1 MDAPIRC
8 VFSPYAYPRS
18 ARGLPRFW
26 RHSNLVAKALY
37 RFALLTIWVSSSFM
51 CMAQTTDA
59 GAIAGIVI
67 DPGGAPVAGASVT
80 VSAADGPARNIT
92 TASDGTFLLRDLP
105 SATYTV
111 RTKSPYFT
119 PDEESASVAVGRTTQ
134 LSIHLVVASSEQTIT
149 VSAAPITLDTSQT
162 SSVVNIDR
170 DRVEELPIPS
180 RNYLTFV
187 LLSPQVAAAN
197 PALQQQGLTVSG
209 GSFSFGGLRPGSNA
223 VYLDEVNDN
232 DEYTGGSRTQLSPE
246 AISDFQIVNHGF
258 AAQSGGGAGGSID
271 VQTRAGV
278 NRIHGDAFTFVQNGA
293 LNATPPLGLNPY
305 KPDESRVR
313 AGVALGGPIQRDRMF
328 YYVAVEQ
335 EMAHGEDTNDLSP
348 ATLSS
353 INASLRNYAPL
364 ASLNLQTG
372 FFPTTDQETEL
383 SSRID
388 RTLNNRQSIMLR
400 YAFTNTR
407 NVNDAFHTDELT
419 DRTARGSSFLADNS
433 LNGTVTSAFSESL
446 LNKLSFEA
454 AQRRAVDRTGQTNGP
469 GILVSGT
476 ALFGTPYW
484 GNDRRFE
491 THIEFADTVA
501 LQIRKNFLQFG
512 GRVDHI
518 PLRTNVPDG
527 AQGFF
532 VFGNLA
538 ALENSNPDFF
548 VQSFGN
554 FDTNLSETRFAGFA
568 QDHLTPS
575 TALTVDFGI
584 RYDYNR
590 LPSSFPQDALNFS
603 PRFGLAWTPFK
614 TIIVRSGF
622 GIFYDRFELA
632 TINRIF
638 EFGGVHTFSQIVEDT
653 AAAGLYQSGR
663 TLSAPMTGVAPSI
676 WKAQPDLR
684 NPYSEVGSLSI
695 EKLLPW
701 QTTLTGEYQFVR
713 GVHLGR
719 SSNVNLTAPVV
730 LTPSNA
736 ALVGISSPT
745 PQQLGRLTFTTARL
759 NPAYDAVNQFSTS
772 ANSSYNGATVTLNR
786 QFQDDL
792 QIMAGYTYSKTIDNA
807 SYDLEQPQNP
817 YAIGDERA
825 LSLEDQRH
833 RFTLSGLWLI
843 GPDIGDPADAA
854 RNANPGP
861 LMKALT
867 GLEFA
872 PIVSIASGFRANP
885 ITGLDSNREHIFAF
899 ATRPSV
905 YARNA
910 LATPVNVDVDLR
922 VLKMIPLHDGHLDVV
937 AESFNLLNHRNVS
950 LLNTAF
956 GSGNVP
962 ASGFTTPIAA
972 STARRIQFS
981 LDYEF

>member
-1 MDAPIRC
+1 MA
-8 VFSPYAYPRS
+8 
-18 ARGLPRFW
+18 
-26 RHSNLVAKALY
+26 AKDVY
-37 RFALLTIWVSSSFM
+37 RFALLIIWAASSFV
-51 CMAQTTDA
+51 CIAQTTST
-59 GAIAGIVI
+59 GAIAGIVT
-67 DPGGAPVAGASVT
+67 DPAGAPVADASVT
-80 VSAADGPARNIT
+80 VFAADSPARNIT

-105 SATYTV
+105 SASYTV
-111 RTKSPYFT
+111 RTKSPFFA
-119 PDEESASVAVGRTTQ
+119 PDEKSASVAVGRTTQ
-134 LSIHLVVASSEQTIT
+134 LSIHLVIANAEQTVN

-180 RNYLTFV
+180 RNYLTFA

-197 PALQQQGLTVSG
+197 PALQQQGPTVSG

-223 VYLDEVNDN
+223 VYLDEVTDN
-232 DEYTGGSRTQLSPE
+232 DEYNGSSRTQLSPE

-258 AAQSGGGAGGSID
+258 AAESGGGAGGSID

-313 AGVALGGPIQRDRMF
+313 AGVALGGPIQRNRMF

-335 EMAHGEDTNDLSP
+335 EIAHGEDTNDLNSS
-348 ATLSS
+348 TLNS
-353 INASLRNYAPL
+353 INAALRNYPPL
-364 ASLNLQTG
+364 ARLNLQTG

-388 RTLNNRQSIMLR
+388 RILTTRESIMLR
-400 YAFTNTR
+400 CAFTNTR

-419 DRTARGSSFLADNS
+419 DRTARGSSFIADNS
-433 LNGTVTSAFSESL
+433 LNGTLTSAFTEGL
-446 LNKLSFEA
+446 LNNLSFEV
-454 AQRRAVDRTGQTNGP
+454 AQRRAVDRSGQTSGP

-476 ALFGTPYW
+476 ALFGTPFS

-512 GRVDHI
+512 GRADHI

-548 VQSFGN
+548 VQSFGSFN
-554 FDTNLSETRFAGFA
+554 TNLSETRFAGFA
-568 QDHLTPS
+568 QDHWTPS

-603 PRFGLAWTPFK
+603 PRLGLAWTPFK
-614 TIIVRSGF
+614 TVVVRSGF

-632 TINRIF
+632 TINRIS
-638 EFGGVHTFSQIVEDT
+638 EFDGTHTISQIVEDT
-653 AAAGLYQSGR
+653 AAASLYQSGR
-663 TLSAPMTGVAPSI
+663 TLSAPMAGVAPSV
-676 WKAQPDLR
+676 WKAEPGLR
-684 NPYSEVGSLSI
+684 NPYSEVGSLSV

-701 QTTLTGEYQFVR
+701 QTTLAAEYQFVR

-730 LTPSNA
+730 LTLSNA
-736 ALVGISSPT
+736 ASIGISSPT
-745 PQQLGRLTFTTARL
+745 PQQLGGLTFTTARRD
-759 NPAYDAVNQFSTS
+759 PSYDAVNQFSTS
-772 ANSSYNGATVTLNR
+772 ANSFYNGETVTLNR
-786 QFQDDL
+786 QFQDNF
-792 QIMAGYTYSKTIDNA
+792 QIMAGYTYSKTIDDA

-817 YAIGDERA
+817 YAIDEERA
-825 LSLEDQRH
+825 LSLQEQRH
-833 RFTLSGLWLI
+833 RFTMSGLWLI
-843 GPDIGDPADAA
+843 GPDLGDPADAA
-854 RNANPGP
+854 KNANPGP
-861 LMKALT
+861 LMKTLT

-885 ITGLDSNREHIFAF
+885 LTGLDSNREHIFPF
-899 ATRPSV
+899 GTRPGG
-905 YARNA
+905 YDRNA
-910 LATPVNVDVDLR
+910 LATPVNVDIDLR
-922 VLKMIPLHDGHLDVV
+922 VLKMIPLKGGHLDVV

-956 GSGNVP
+956 GSDTRP
-962 ASGFTTPIAA
+962 ASGFGAPIAA